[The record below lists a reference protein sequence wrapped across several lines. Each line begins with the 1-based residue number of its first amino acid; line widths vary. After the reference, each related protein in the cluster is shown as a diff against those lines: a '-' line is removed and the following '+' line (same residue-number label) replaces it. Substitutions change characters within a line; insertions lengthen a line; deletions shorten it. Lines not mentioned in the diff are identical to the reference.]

1 MLRPAGYDILCESR
15 DPLDG
20 SCSWTFKLQISQEN
34 SMPSGEP
41 LKIDALPPEV
51 CELIQQMCSVCV
63 VELKFPERYPMDAP
77 HVRFLPPVPRHPK
90 ITEEGF
96 ITPNGIKLSDEF
108 SIDAVATCGDTEPI
122 NLYLATL
129 SGPTLSFSI
138 SPDANMAHCA
148 ILLTELK
155 HSTFTFP
162 HNSLIF
168 AGKHLT
174 AAENLSKT
182 LRELGI
188 QEDSTLHVVTGS
200 CAIPR
205 APRSGHANNFMYW
218 GPAVMA
224 VRVLQRVSDIVNG
237 VVESFP

>member
-1 MLRPAGYDILCESR
+1 M
-15 DPLDG
+15 
-20 SCSWTFKLQISQEN
+20 
-34 SMPSGEP
+34 
-41 LKIDALPPEV
+41 
-51 CELIQQMCSVCV
+51 
-63 VELKFPERYPMDAP
+63 
-77 HVRFLPPVPRHPK
+77 
-90 ITEEGF
+90 
-96 ITPNGIKLSDEF
+96 
-108 SIDAVATCGDTEPI
+108 ATCGDTEPI

-237 VVESFP
+237 VVDSFP